1 VQRSPRDAR
10 DVRRPARQIQSVE
23 RAAAILQLLSG
34 RSRQLGVAQLAG
46 QLGLSKGTVHGLLRT
61 LQLVG
66 YVEQDPNTSK
76 YQLGGALLH
85 MGSLYLDGNELR
97 ARALNWSDSLAACTQ
112 AAVRIGTLHDRQVLV
127 VHHVF
132 APDDSFQKLDVGSL
146 LPAHATALGKVL
158 LAHNPVTQ
166 TEVIRLGLQS
176 FTNTTICDPGR
187 LDQELR
193 QITKRGWAAEIGE
206 LRAESISIAAPIT
219 DHIDR
224 TVGAIG
230 IFGSRERLLAA
241 GQPGGQLVA
250 RVRDAARAVSRDLG
264 AVRY

>member
-1 VQRSPRDAR
+1 MSSY
-10 DVRRPARQIQSVE
+10 IQSVE
-23 RAAAILQLLSG
+23 RAAAILRLLSG
-34 RSRQLGVAQLAG
+34 RSRQLGVVELAG
-46 QLGLSKGTVHGLLRT
+46 QLGLAKGTVHGLLRT

-76 YQLGGALLH
+76 YQLGAALLH

-97 ARALNWSDSLAACTQ
+97 ARALNWSDSLAAHTQ
-112 AAVRIGTLHDRQVLV
+112 EAVRIGTLHDRQVLI

-132 APDDSFQKLDVGSL
+132 APDDSFQALDVGSL

-158 LAHNPVTQ
+158 LAHNPYALSD
-166 TEVIRLGLQS
+166 VIRLGLQS
-176 FTNTTICDPGR
+176 FTDATICDPQR

-193 QITKRGWAAEIGE
+193 QIVERGWAAEIGE
-206 LRAESISIAAPIT
+206 LQAEHLSIAAPIT
-219 DHIDR
+219 DHVGR

-230 IFGSRERLLAA
+230 IFGPRERLLAG
-241 GQPGGQLVA
+241 GQPRGQLVA
-250 RVRDAARAVSRDLG
+250 RVRDASRAISRELG